1 MVHLWEI
8 SQSGRSRKY
17 CSLVGSHGA
26 INAIDFDNEGV
37 NKLLSFLLHFFDK
50 Y

>member
-8 SQSGRSRKY
+8 SSSGQPRKY
-17 CSLVGSHGA
+17 CSLQGSLGA

-37 NKLLSFLLHFFDK
+37 RKYLFLKQNLCFFF
-50 Y
+50 

>member
-8 SQSGRSRKY
+8 SATGQQHKY
-17 CSLVGSHGA
+17 CSLQGSHGA

-37 NKLLSFLLHFFDK
+37 MKFLRI
-50 Y
+50 